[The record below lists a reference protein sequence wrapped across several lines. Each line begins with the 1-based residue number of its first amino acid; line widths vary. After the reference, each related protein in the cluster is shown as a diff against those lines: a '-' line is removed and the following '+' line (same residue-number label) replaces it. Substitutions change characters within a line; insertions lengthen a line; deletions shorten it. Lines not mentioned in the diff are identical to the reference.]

1 MSILPEA
8 DWNRHKETIRE
19 PYCIELKELPCVREE
34 MKKCHG
40 FNTTY
45 AIISPYRL
53 GI

>member
-8 DWNRHKETIRE
+8 DWNRHKENLRRL
-19 PYCIELKELPCVREE
+19 YCIEQKELRGVQEE
-34 MKKCHG
+34 MKRRHG

-45 AIISPYRL
+45 AIISPYWF

>member
-8 DWNRHKETIRE
+8 DWNRHKETIRQL
-19 PYCIELKELPCVREE
+19 YCIEQKELQCVREE
-34 MKKCHG
+34 MKHRYG

-45 AIISPYRL
+45 VIISLHRS